1 MSENTTN
8 EEVEETAGDDYVTK
22 TELETILDTKLETF
36 VSRFLGDTV
45 EVGSGEE
52 TEVFD
57 EVTDQADDVLGHMSP
72 SQVEQLMEK
81 KVQEALASLGVKKQ
95 SAAPVKKSTGKK
107 VAQVKKTAP
116 PKSDPEEAP
125 SVPGRMSIG
134 QRLWGTK

>member
-8 EEVEETAGDDYVTK
+8 EEVEETDGDDYVTK
-22 TELETILDTKLETF
+22 TELETILDTKLEIF

-57 EVTDQADDVLGHMSP
+57 EVTDQADDVVGHMSP
-72 SQVEQLMEK
+72 SQVELMMER

-95 SAAPVKKSTGKK
+95 ASTPVKKSTGKK
-107 VAQVKKTAP
+107 VASVKKTAP

>member
-1 MSENTTN
+1 
-8 EEVEETAGDDYVTK
+8 
-22 TELETILDTKLETF
+22 
-36 VSRFLGDTV
+36 
-45 EVGSGEE
+45 
-52 TEVFD
+52 
-57 EVTDQADDVLGHMSP
+57 MSP
-72 SQVEQLMEK
+72 SQVELMMER

-107 VAQVKKTAP
+107 VAPVKKTAP

>member
-1 MSENTTN
+1 MSENTPN
-8 EEVEETAGDDYVTK
+8 EEVEETSGDEYVTK
-22 TELETILDTKLETF
+22 TELEGILDTKLESF

-95 SAAPVKKSTGKK
+95 AAAPVKKSTGKK
-107 VAQVKKTAP
+107 MAPVKKTAP
-116 PKSDPEEAP
+116 PKAEPEEAP

>member
-95 SAAPVKKSTGKK
+95 AAAPVKKSTSKK
-107 VAQVKKTAP
+107 VAPVKKTPP
-116 PKSDPEEAP
+116 PKSEPEEAP

>member
-8 EEVEETAGDDYVTK
+8 EEVEETDGDDYVTK

-57 EVTDQADDVLGHMSP
+57 EVTDQADDVVGHMSP
-72 SQVEQLMEK
+72 SQVELMMER

-95 SAAPVKKSTGKK
+95 AAAPVKKSTGKK
-107 VAQVKKTAP
+107 VAPVKKTPP
-116 PKSDPEEAP
+116 PKSEPEEAP

>member
-1 MSENTTN
+1 MSENTPN
-8 EEVEETAGDDYVTK
+8 EEVEETSGDEYVTK
-22 TELETILDTKLETF
+22 TELEGILDTKLESF

-45 EVGSGEE
+45 TGGEE
-52 TEVFD
+52 IETDTWLEITE
-57 EVTDQADDVLGHMSP
+57 QADDVLGHMSP

-95 SAAPVKKSTGKK
+95 AAAPVKKSTGKK
-107 VAQVKKTAP
+107 MAPVKKTAP
-116 PKSDPEEAP
+116 PKAEPEEAP

>member
-8 EEVEETAGDDYVTK
+8 EEVEETDGDDYVTK

-57 EVTDQADDVLGHMSP
+57 EVTDQADDVVGHMSP
-72 SQVEQLMEK
+72 SQVELMMER

-95 SAAPVKKSTGKK
+95 SAAPVKKSTAKK
-107 VAQVKKTAP
+107 VAPVKKTPP
-116 PKSDPEEAP
+116 PKSEPEEAP

>member
-8 EEVEETAGDDYVTK
+8 EEVEETDGDDYVTK

-57 EVTDQADDVLGHMSP
+57 EVTDQADDVVGHMSP
-72 SQVEQLMEK
+72 SQVELMMER

-95 SAAPVKKSTGKK
+95 AVAPVKKSTGKK

>member
-8 EEVEETAGDDYVTK
+8 EEVEETDGDDYVTK

-57 EVTDQADDVLGHMSP
+57 EVTDQADDVVGHMSP
-72 SQVEQLMEK
+72 SQVELMMER

-95 SAAPVKKSTGKK
+95 ASTPVKKSTGKK
-107 VAQVKKTAP
+107 VASVKKTAP

>member
-8 EEVEETAGDDYVTK
+8 EEVEETDGDDYVTK

-57 EVTDQADDVLGHMSP
+57 DVTDQADDVVGHMSP
-72 SQVEQLMEK
+72 SQVELMMER

-107 VAQVKKTAP
+107 VAPVKKTPP
-116 PKSDPEEAP
+116 PKSEPEEAP

>member
-8 EEVEETAGDDYVTK
+8 EEVEETDGDDYVTK

-57 EVTDQADDVLGHMSP
+57 EVTDQADDVVGHMSP
-72 SQVEQLMEK
+72 SQVELMMER

-95 SAAPVKKSTGKK
+95 AAAPVKKSTGKK
-107 VAQVKKTAP
+107 VAPVKKTAP

>member
-8 EEVEETAGDDYVTK
+8 EEVEETDGDDYVTK

-57 EVTDQADDVLGHMSP
+57 DVTDQADDVVGHMSP
-72 SQVEQLMEK
+72 SQVELMMER

-95 SAAPVKKSTGKK
+95 AVAPVKKSTGKK

>member
-1 MSENTTN
+1 MAENTNN
-8 EEVEETAGDDYVTK
+8 EEVEETETSDYVTK
-22 TELETILDTKLETF
+22 FELESILDTKLESF
-36 VSRFLGDTV
+36 VNRFLGDTV
-45 EVGSGEE
+45 NGGEE
-52 TEVFD
+52 IETDTWLEITD
-57 EVTDQADDVLGHMSP
+57 EADDVVGHMSP
-72 SQVEQLMEK
+72 SQVELMMER

-95 SAAPVKKSTGKK
+95 AVAPVKKSTGKK

>member
-95 SAAPVKKSTGKK
+95 AAAPVKKSTGKK
-107 VAQVKKTAP
+107 VAPVKKTPP
-116 PKSDPEEAP
+116 PKSEPEEAP